1 MIKVFNI
8 SKKYGNEFALKDVSL
23 EIKAG
28 EFVSL
33 VGQSGTGK
41 TTLVKLIIAEE
52 KPTAGKIVIGGW
64 DITHIEAYEVP
75 YLRRQIGVVFQ
86 DFKLLPKKTVY
97 ENVAF
102 ALQTC
107 GSGVE
112 QIKRTV
118 PQVLKIVGL
127 DNKTDNYPYQLSGG
141 EQQRVVIARSLV
153 HKPKLIIADE
163 PTGNL
168 DSINTRE
175 IVDLLLKINE
185 IGTTILLVTH
195 NREVVNNLKKR
206 VITIDHGQVISDQV
220 KGRYIL

>member
-1 MIKVFNI
+1 MISIKKI
-8 SKKYGNEFALKDVSL
+8 TKKYGSDYYALKDVSL
-23 EIKAG
+23 DIQSG

-52 KPTAGKIVIGGW
+52 KPTSGRIIIGGW
-64 DITHIEAYEVP
+64 DITKIESYEIP

-86 DFKLLPKKTVY
+86 DFKLLPKMTVY

-107 GSGVE
+107 GAK
-112 QIKRTV
+112 KRKITDTV

-127 DNKTDNYPYQLSGG
+127 DNKMDRYPHQLSGG

-153 HKPKLIIADE
+153 HRPKLLIADE

-168 DSINTRE
+168 DSINT
-175 IVDLLLKINE
+175 
-185 IGTTILLVTH
+185 
-195 NREVVNNLKKR
+195 
-206 VITIDHGQVISDQV
+206 
-220 KGRYIL
+220 